1 MDRTLTPEQQKYNK
15 DSLLCDQMWAFHP
28 DIFDVLDA
36 KETADLFKLY
46 PQDFTH
52 IPDAFA
58 YRKKLI
64 AEDPRLEV
72 RARSALAKVL
82 AEVGLALDD

>member
-1 MDRTLTPEQQKYNK
+1 MDRTLTPEEQKYNR
-15 DSLLCDQMWAFHP
+15 DSLLCDEMWAFHP
-28 DIFDVLDA
+28 NIFNVLDA
-36 KETADLFKLY
+36 NETADLFKLY

-58 YRKKLI
+58 YRKMVT
-64 AEDPRLEV
+64 AGDHGLEG
-72 RARSALAKVL
+72 RAQSALAKVL